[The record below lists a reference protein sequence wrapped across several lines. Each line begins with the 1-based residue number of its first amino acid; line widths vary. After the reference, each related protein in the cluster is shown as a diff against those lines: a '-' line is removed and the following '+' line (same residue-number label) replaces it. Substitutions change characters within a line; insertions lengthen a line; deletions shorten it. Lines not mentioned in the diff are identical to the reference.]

1 MSAAVSCTDGTALL
15 NDTSIAA
22 APYVWDI
29 NVGGP
34 NCTKHQPRNS
44 GDAIPKQL
52 KSKIQ
57 QQLLVRGPTNVIF
70 SKIDIIL
77 PGLQGLKE
85 TQTTMGTVPG
95 REFPGTEIS
104 FWLRSTC

>member
-1 MSAAVSCTDGTALL
+1 METSQMPAAVSCTDGTVLL
-15 NDTSIAA
+15 NDTCCLATA
-22 APYVWDI
+22 RYVWDI

-44 GDAIPKQL
+44 GGAKPKRL

-57 QQLLVRGPTNVIF
+57 QQLLVRGPANVIF

-85 TQTTMGTVPG
+85 AQTTMGTVPG
-95 REFPGTEIS
+95 
-104 FWLRSTC
+104 